1 MRIDLFVP
9 FDLGRAIARNDSRNC
24 RKAIKAAPHQVQERL
39 QKLQEKEGQGVIPER
54 LTASR
59 CIECVSQLTYVPKC
73 GEERP
78 RCRNCSRRGSP
89 CDLADDSAVPDA
101 PARHPAV
108 SPPAPTPDRL
118 GGQTTNGG
126 AGLGTLTVLDLEL
139 LHHYTTSTGP
149 TLSSDPVTRHY
160 YLVDVP
166 KLGFCHPHVLYSI
179 LALAA
184 SHLGHFR
191 PESRQYYYAEAAAR
205 HTAATSIAAPLLSN
219 ISVQD
224 SVPMYCFSS
233 LTLFISFANLKDDDH
248 FFDASN
254 VIPSWLT
261 LFRGLRTILEANG
274 RAMLSSSIAFL
285 FRPNGHINDKGD
297 PQQQQQQPDHEA
309 LREFQNHLEICTS
322 EEEPTR
328 QHLLAAFGDL
338 RSAFS
343 SFDAKEPGHEDKT
356 RSIFTWLYKIPDGY
370 IDLLRQKNSDALCI
384 LAFFCVLLH
393 KLEYHW
399 WLKGWGVHLIDR
411 IYTAVDDAHHAWM
424 RWPIQEI
431 GWVPP
436 RRGGRFQA
444 SIRSQHRL
452 HELGDKRFD
461 SVAAYEARVI

>member
-1 MRIDLFVP
+1 MAPETADKP
-9 FDLGRAIARNDSRNC
+9 SRRRHIKSRSGCKNC
-24 RKAIKAAPHQVQERL
+24 KKRKV
-39 QKLQEKEGQGVIPER
+39 
-54 LTASR
+54 
-59 CIECVSQLTYVPKC
+59 KC
-73 GEERP
+73 SEERP
-78 RCRNCSRRGSP
+78 SCRNCSRRGSL
-89 CDLADDSAVPDA
+89 CDLADESAVPDA
-101 PARHPAV
+101 PARNPAV
-108 SPPAPTPDRL
+108 SPPAPTLDNL
-118 GGQTTNGG
+118 AGQTNSLALPRAPTSTYSG
-126 AGLGTLTVLDLEL
+126 AGLGSLTVLDLEL

-166 KLGFCHPHVLYSI
+166 KLGFSHPHVLYSI

-191 PESRQYYYAEAAAR
+191 PESRQYYYAEATAR
-205 HTAATSIAAPLLSN
+205 HTAATSIAAPLLSD
-219 ISVQD
+219 ISVEN

-233 LTLFISFANLKDDDH
+233 LTLFIAFANLKDDDH

-285 FRPNGHINDKGD
+285 FRSRDHVKDKGD
-297 PQQQQQQPDHEA
+297 SQQQPDQEA
-309 LREFQNHLEICTS
+309 LREFQDHLDTCTS
-322 EEEPTR
+322 DEQTQ

-343 SFDAKEPGHEDKT
+343 SFYAKDHCNEDRT

-370 IDLLRQKNSDALCI
+370 IDLLRQKDSNALCI

-393 KLEYHW
+393 KLEYNW
-399 WLKGWGVHLIDR
+399 WLKGWGIHLIDR
-411 IYTAVDDAHHAWM
+411 IYAAVGDANHAWI

-431 GWVPP
+431 GWIPP
-436 RRGGRFQA
+436 RRGGAVSRPPTYHNA
-444 SIRSQHRL
+444 SFMSSLR
-452 HELGDKRFD
+452 
-461 SVAAYEARVI
+461 AAR